1 MDLNS
6 DGGLDGIVRD
16 RRRAAGLTQRQL
28 ADAARVSI
36 GVVRDLEQGLTSR
49 PRATSMTRLAAVLGL
64 GSSGAELGRLQLGAW
79 PAAAHR
85 DGQRGR
91 RPAGAAAIP
100 RTSLP
105 RAGRLHLQILGPLA
119 AVRDGV
125 PIAIEPTRHR
135 MVLGLLAASPNCVVS
150 RSQLADA
157 LWGDSPPRHAATMI
171 QSYVSALRR
180 VLDPAHP
187 ARGRDG
193 LIVSAGS
200 GYRLS
205 TGGIEL
211 DLDVFHELV
220 ARGRAASE
228 AGDAAACCRA
238 YADALALW
246 RGEPLSD
253 IESLAHHPAV
263 TGLARQRDRAV
274 TDYAEAA
281 ASMGWYDRPLHQLEL
296 LIERE
301 PFNERA
307 FACYMIA
314 LAGTGQHAAALHAF
328 EQVRDRLRNDL
339 GLAPGPELRATHA
352 RVLQQQVPASAPA
365 FQVNG
370 HPPVY
375 QLPAPVAD
383 FTGRAEETAALARL
397 LAGGGRPAPGRAVV
411 LTGMPGIGK
420 TALALRIAQE
430 LRPQFRHGQLW
441 TRLTDRS
448 GRPRD
453 PADVL
458 AELLRAL
465 YVPGPAIPGSTEERA
480 SLYRSLLASRQILV
494 VADDASCADQIGP
507 LLPGSGDSAILV
519 TSQSEMASPAGSHLH
534 QMGALTTDEALELL
548 GKIIGADRVAAD
560 AVASLQLIAA
570 CGGLPLAV
578 RIIGMRL
585 AARKSW
591 QLGALLRRLAEPQ
604 RRLSELSF
612 GGLSLRASFARSY
625 DGLSE
630 RSQRVF
636 RHLSLLDDAEFAEAA
651 VAAALGERGADDA
664 AAVLADRSLLTSVG
678 IGADGSPRYRL
689 QSLLRD
695 YAAELHQA
703 HRPAAPRGADRDP
716 ARSQGGEAASASGH
730 EPAPARGRASRVDAM
745 PVPRAAAR
753 YPATGANT
761 SGECAR

>member
-1 MDLNS
+1 MDPNS
-6 DGGLDGIVRD
+6 DGGLDSVVRD
-16 RRRAAGLTQRQL
+16 HRRAAGLTQRQL

-49 PRATSMTRLAAVLGL
+49 PRAASMTRLATALGI
-64 GSSGAELGRLQLGAW
+64 GHSGTELGRLQLGAW
-79 PAAAHR
+79 PSATQH
-85 DGQRGR
+85 DGLPGR
-91 RPAGAAAIP
+91 SPARAGAIP
-100 RTSLP
+100 RSSLP
-105 RAGRLHLQILGPLA
+105 RAGRLHVQILGPLT

-125 PIAIEPTRHR
+125 PITIEPARHR

-150 RSQLADA
+150 RSQLGDA

-180 VLDPAHP
+180 VLDPGHR

-193 LIVSAGS
+193 LIVSVGS

-205 TGGIEL
+205 TSGIEL

-220 ARGRAASE
+220 AQGRAASE

-238 YADALALW
+238 YAHALELW
-246 RGEPLSD
+246 HGEPLSD

-314 LAGTGQHAAALHAF
+314 LAGTGQHAAALRAF
-328 EQVRDRLRNDL
+328 EQVRSRLRNDL
-339 GLAPGPELRATHA
+339 GLVPGPELRATHA
-352 RVLQQQVPASAPA
+352 RVLQQQVPAATPA

-370 HPPVY
+370 HPPAY

-383 FTGRAEETAALARL
+383 FTGRTEETAALARL
-397 LAGGGRPAPGRAVV
+397 LAGGGRPAAARAVV

-465 YVPGPAIPGSTEERA
+465 YIHGPAIPGSTEERA
-480 SLYRSLLASRQILV
+480 SLYRSLLACRQVLV
-494 VADDASCADQIGP
+494 VADDASSADQIGP
-507 LLPGSGDSAILV
+507 LLPGTGDSAILI

-534 QMGALTTDEALELL
+534 QLGALTTGEALELL
-548 GKIIGADRVAAD
+548 GRIIGADRVAAE

-591 QLGALLRRLAEPQ
+591 QLAALVSRLAEPQ

-612 GGLSLRASFARSY
+612 GGLSLRMSFARSY
-625 DGLSE
+625 EGLSE
-630 RSQRVF
+630 RSRHVF

-651 VAAALGERGADDA
+651 VAAALGERDADDA

-678 IGADGSPRYRL
+678 IGADGNPRYRL
-689 QSLLRD
+689 HWLLRD

-703 HRPAAPRGADRDP
+703 HDPAAPGTAGPDPRPDHWAARRPAVTSRPRPAAG
-716 ARSQGGEAASASGH
+716 
-730 EPAPARGRASRVDAM
+730 
-745 PVPRAAAR
+745 
-753 YPATGANT
+753 
-761 SGECAR
+761 